1 MAKKKRK
8 KRKIC
13 RKNQQFRG
21 NNRHHL
27 LFQGRYWSKGYA
39 KALREAFVFSIRID
53 LHNQLH
59 NEVIH
64 DVPRPSG
71 DEIYRLWRIYDEQ
84 REYVDNLGIIHAC
97 EWLIANT
104 RDEQFK
110 SAIITQY
117 KFFLDGGIGER

>member
-1 MAKKKRK
+1 MYQLNIA
-8 KRKIC
+8 
-13 RKNQQFRG
+13 
-21 NNRHHL
+21 
-27 LFQGRYWSKGYA
+27 
-39 KALREAFVFSIRID
+39 V
-53 LHNQLH
+53 HNDLH

-71 DEIYRLWRIYDEQ
+71 DEIYRLWRLYDEQ
-84 REYVDNLGIIHAC
+84 REYVDSLNIIHAC

-117 KFFLDGGIGER
+117 KFLLERRIGER